1 MGLIEKL
8 FGKNKGQID
17 VWDSSLEEIPYQE
30 AIRYKIYE
38 RLGKVKPGDSLT
50 EEDIFGKGC
59 VTPYDHY
66 EFIGAILKLRN
77 PIPVYET
84 LEDVKDAEKSE
95 GDDTEV
101 MCKIA
106 NTYLGLSRYS
116 EAHQWYNKAANLGNS
131 NAMECLGGMYQCGI
145 GVEPNINKAIHFF
158 KRAIVVDGNRDAL
171 FDLGACYLNG
181 DGVPENLERAF
192 FLMERS
198 AKQGNMVAQYNMG
211 FMYCTGKGV
220 DVDLKKSLHWFHLSA
235 AQGEEQA
242 IAFLEQNEEKIMSM
256 ISRHNDEQP

>member
-1 MGLIEKL
+1 MGFFDKI
-8 FGKNKGQID
+8 FGKKKDQSDI
-17 VWDSSLEEIPYQE
+17 WDSSLEEIPFRE

-38 RLGKVKPGDSLT
+38 RLGKVKPGDRLT

-59 VTPYDHY
+59 VTLDDHY
-66 EFIGAILKLRN
+66 EFMGAILKLRN
-77 PIPVYET
+77 PIPAYET
-84 LEDVKDAEKSE
+84 LEDVKDAEKSV
-95 GDDTEV
+95 GDDAEE
-101 MCKIA
+101 MCKIG
-106 NTYLGLSRYS
+106 NTYLGLSCYS
-116 EAHQWYNKAANLGNS
+116 EARQWYNKAANLGNS

-145 GVEPNINKAIHFF
+145 GVQPDINKAIHFF

-192 FLMERS
+192 YLMERS

-220 DVDLKKSLHWFHLSA
+220 DVDLKKSLYWFHLSA

-242 IAFLEQNEEKIMSM
+242 IAFLDQHEARIVSM
-256 ISRHNDEQP
+256 INGQNN